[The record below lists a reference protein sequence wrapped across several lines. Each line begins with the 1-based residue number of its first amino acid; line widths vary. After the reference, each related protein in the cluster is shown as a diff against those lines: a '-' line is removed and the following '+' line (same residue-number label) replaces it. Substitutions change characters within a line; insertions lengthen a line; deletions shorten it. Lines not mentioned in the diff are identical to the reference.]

1 MSELADEI
9 IKQLF
14 TDWKGKPVPRLIQE
28 GTGGAGWSEN
38 AVRAVIKAA
47 EHGVQ
52 SDGAYWACEKC
63 NSIVSVNFDVCG
75 LCKSPRR

>member
-1 MSELADEI
+1 MSKLADEI
-9 IKQLF
+9 IKKLF

-47 EHGVQ
+47 EQSVQ
-52 SDGAYWACEKC
+52 PTRR
-63 NSIVSVNFDVCG
+63 SVAQ
-75 LCKSPRR
+75 KEPRPTE

>member
-47 EHGVQ
+47 EHSVERTQ
-52 SDGAYWACEKC
+52 SKQAEKASSRVRK
-63 NSIVSVNFDVCG
+63 NKKV
-75 LCKSPRR
+75 LPA